1 MLEPANGSNLEPLDF
16 IMYFKVDLKAI
27 DPRGIGIAVA
37 IRNSH
42 EMGCSCIH
50 HRSFGDLGES

>member
-1 MLEPANGSNLEPLDF
+1 MLEPACSSNLEPLDF
-16 IMYFKVDLKAI
+16 IMEFKLNLEVLELQE
-27 DPRGIGIAVA
+27 IGILVA